1 VVTKPLWLALALAF
15 CLDAGAAD
23 PYAPA
28 AFGATTPSRS
38 TNAAPPLP
46 FRYVGRLS
54 QNGKQEVLLMRGE
67 RLFSLAAGDKVGDDY
82 VVDRVSDSSI
92 SFTYLPLKM
101 KQHMDLPGVN

>member
-1 VVTKPLWLALALAF
+1 VVKKPLWLALALAF

-28 AFGATTPSRS
+28 AFGS
-38 TNAAPPLP
+38 TAAPKPAVPPLP

-54 QNGKQEVLLMRGE
+54 HNGKHEVLLMRGE
-67 RLFSLAAGDKVGDDY
+67 RLFSLAAGDKAGDDY
-82 VVDRVSDSSI
+82 VVDRVGDSSI
-92 SFTYLPLKM
+92 SFTYLPLKL